1 MTSTPLS
8 SSPRILWDQVDRFCE
23 LLGRAPESVDSI
35 LYPPKKGP
43 GSKQG
48 AQLRRLNQKGRD
60 GMEQLLAMP
69 LYQHHS
75 FAIRPNP
82 GGTKGE
88 EITEGVALWF
98 EADGGLPLEAQ
109 EALPSLLGLPEPT
122 FTVWTGGKSLH
133 QYWCAEKGQSLS
145 PAAWCKAQERL
156 IAAVQDA
163 ALEAEVDVALKDLN
177 RAMRAPGS
185 IHPSSGKRCRFHFES
200 GHRYNLASLV
210 ETLPKL
216 PEAKKAPTTARVEGA
231 MEEEVAKAKEALAF
245 LPPLEF
251 TSYGKWLEVG
261 MALHSVSEELLPAWI
276 EWSRGM
282 GEAFNEEEHST
293 KWLSFS
299 SKRDSSLT
307 LGSLIHWAKAYGYQP
322 PVSAASKDPSTLP
335 PASKD
340 ASALPA
346 WSELIR
352 LALEAVRKGDVDTE
366 MELRAEIAGRFRRND
381 SQVDAALF
389 RLLTEQEA
397 GPRKRESADSVDLRT
412 VQGLDYLV
420 DGYLPANGLT
430 LSYGSKGSGKT
441 TAATVLS
448 FAVIE
453 GRGFLDHSKAP
464 KPGKVLF
471 IASDSGAGPLRTILQ
486 DMGYGEHP
494 ALVPGEGQQFF
505 VWAHEADQGHSAW
518 DVSVRGCVK
527 LLQFVK
533 AKGIDLVVID
543 SAKAVCAK
551 AGLSYTDN
559 DAVNALLT
567 FMKEVIT
574 PHTSILFLSHDGT
587 AVGSHAGAKA
597 WAEIVDVV
605 HRQTKPEGDHKTRTW
620 TVVKNRLGPTREFS
634 YALEEGELALAQGVE
649 TIGDASAAIL
659 KVLSEAH
666 QRGHSTLSRKGIH
679 EEVFKRFDF
688 APKTIDNTLQ
698 RLVQGKAPKVVR
710 KGKGYYGL
718 SPKELYRGCLVN
730 GEESTIPPVT
740 DCVLPITRALPEGNP
755 VGNGC
760 QSPIRPPVPDP
771 VPVGNSRVMPSPLG
785 TTDGMTV
792 SSPRGTHPPKETAS
806 IELEE
811 SADSA
816 DSVWPSVSEFESAEI
831 FQQGSWLNGW
841 VVGEVR
847 GQEVELFRSDDST
860 AVICL
865 DASLVRACR
874 S

>member
-1 MTSTPLS
+1 VTSTPL

-23 LLGRAPESVDSI
+23 LLGRPPASVDAV
-35 LYPPKKGP
+35 LYPPKKSQGP
-43 GSKQG
+43 KKR
-48 AQLRRLNQKGRD
+48 AHLRRLDQKGRN
-60 GMEQLLAMP
+60 GVEKLLTMP
-69 LYQHHS
+69 AHKDYS

-88 EITEGVALWF
+88 DITEGVALFF

-109 EALPSLLGLPEPT
+109 EALPSLLGLAEPT

-133 QYWCAEKGQSLS
+133 QYWCAEEGQSLS
-145 PAAWCKAQERL
+145 PADWCKAQERL
-156 IAAVQDA
+156 IAAVEDVA
-163 ALEAEVDVALKDLN
+163 PEAEVDEALKDLS

-185 IHPSSGKRCRFHFES
+185 IHPSSGERCRFHS
-200 GHRYNLASLV
+200 QGGQRYNLASLV
-210 ETLPKL
+210 EMLPKL
-216 PEAKKAPTTARVEGA
+216 PEAKKAPTTVRVEGA
-231 MEEEVAKAKEALAF
+231 MEEEVAKATEALAF
-245 LPPLEF
+245 LPPLDF
-251 TSYGKWLEVG
+251 TSYRKWLEVG
-261 MALHSVSEELLPAWI
+261 MALHSADESLLDAWI
-276 EWSRGM
+276 QWSRGM
-282 GEAFNEEEHST
+282 GEAFDEEEHST
-293 KWLSFS
+293 KWRSFS
-299 SKRDSSLT
+299 SARDSSLT

-322 PVSAASKDPSTLP
+322 PASAASKDPSTLP

-340 ASALPA
+340 ASALPS
-346 WSELIR
+346 WSELIS
-352 LALEAVRKGDVDTE
+352 LALEAVKKGDVDTE

-389 RLLTEQEA
+389 RLLTEQES
-397 GPRKRESADSVDLRT
+397 GPRKKESADSVDLRT

-430 LSYGSKGSGKT
+430 LSYGSKGVGKT
-441 TAATVLS
+441 TAAIGLS
-448 FAVIE
+448 IAVIE
-453 GRGFLDHSKAP
+453 GKGFLDHSKAT
-464 KPGKVLF
+464 KPGRVLF
-471 IASDSGAGPLRTILQ
+471 IASDSGAGPLKTILQ
-486 DMGYGEHP
+486 DMGYGDHP
-494 ALVPGEGQQFF
+494 ALIPGEGQQFF

-533 AKGIDLVVID
+533 AKRIDLVVID

-605 HRQTKPEGDHKTRTW
+605 HRQTKPEGDHKSRTW

-649 TIGDASAAIL
+649 TIGDASTAIL
-659 KVLSEAH
+659 KVLSEAYR
-666 QRGHSTLSRKGIH
+666 RGHSTLSRKGIH

-698 RLVQGKAPKVVR
+698 RLVQGKAPRVVR
-710 KGKGYYGL
+710 KGKGYYAL

-730 GEESTIPPVT
+730 GEESTIQPVP
-740 DCVLPITRALPEGNP
+740 DCVLAITRALPEGNP
-755 VGNGC
+755 VGNAC
-760 QSPIRPPVPDP
+760 QSPVRPPVPDP

-785 TTDGMTV
+785 TTDEMAV

-806 IELEE
+806 IELGE

-816 DSVWPSVSEFESAEI
+816 DAVWPSVSEFESVEV
-831 FQQGSWLNGW
+831 FQEGSWLNGW

-847 GQEVELFRSDDST
+847 NEDVELFRSDDST
-860 AVICL
+860 ETICL

>member
-1 MTSTPLS
+1 ML
-8 SSPRILWDQVDRFCE
+8 Q
-23 LLGRAPESVDSI
+23 
-35 LYPPKKGP
+35 
-43 GSKQG
+43 
-48 AQLRRLNQKGRD
+48 
-60 GMEQLLAMP
+60 
-69 LYQHHS
+69 
-75 FAIRPNP
+75 
-82 GGTKGE
+82 
-88 EITEGVALWF
+88 
-98 EADGGLPLEAQ
+98 
-109 EALPSLLGLPEPT
+109 
-122 FTVWTGGKSLH
+122 
-133 QYWCAEKGQSLS
+133 
-145 PAAWCKAQERL
+145 L
-156 IAAVQDA
+156 IAADA
-163 ALEAEVDVALKDLN
+163 PAMAEELGYGSPEEFLRLEIGLDPAFVDRVIGQKEG
-177 RAMRAPGS
+177 M
-185 IHPSSGKRCRFHFES
+185 
-200 GHRYNLASLV
+200 
-210 ETLPKL
+210 T
-216 PEAKKAPTTARVEGA
+216 KAQA
-231 MEEEVAKAKEALAF
+231 ALAF
-245 LPPLEF
+245 LPPLDF
-251 TSYGKWLEVG
+251 TSYGKWLGVG
-261 MALHSVSEELLPAWI
+261 MALHSVSEEFLSAWI
-276 EWSRGM
+276 DWSRGM
-282 GEAFNEEEHST
+282 GEAFDEGEHNL
-293 KWLSFS
+293 KWQSFS
-299 SKRDSSLT
+299 SERDSSLT

-322 PVSAASKDPSTLP
+322 PATAASKDPSTLP

-346 WSELIR
+346 WSELIS

-397 GPRKRESADSVDLRT
+397 GPRKSESADSVDLRT

-430 LSYGSKGSGKT
+430 LSYGSKGVGKT
-441 TAATVLS
+441 TAATGLS

-453 GRGFLDHSKAP
+453 GRGFLDHSKVT

-486 DMGYGEHP
+486 DMGHGDHP

-605 HRQTKPEGDHKTRTW
+605 HRQTKPEGDHKSRTW

-634 YALEEGELALAQGVE
+634 YALEEGELVLAQGVE
-649 TIGDASAAIL
+649 TIGDASTAIL
-659 KVLSEAH
+659 KVLSEAY
-666 QRGHSTLSRKGIH
+666 QRGHSSLSRKGIH

-710 KGKGYYGL
+710 KGKGWYGL

-730 GEESTIPPVT
+730 GEESTIQPVS
-740 DCVLPITRALPEGNP
+740 DCVLPITRALPEGNA
-755 VGNGC
+755 VGNEC
-760 QSPIRPPVPDP
+760 QSPNRPPVPDP

-785 TTDGMTV
+785 TTEEMAV

-816 DSVWPSVSEFESAEI
+816 DSVLPSVSEFETVEV
-831 FQQGSWLNGW
+831 FQRGSWLNGW